1 MFVGQLGCEA
11 LNFLLKR
18 VLKQDRPK
26 IMHGKG
32 YGMPS
37 SHAQFVAFFGL
48 SLTLFL
54 LFRHV
59 PKEPSALHSPLSL
72 WMRVGLSGLV
82 LMGAGLVA
90 WSRIYLN
97 YHTLKQVMVG
107 YTAGTIFAIV
117 WFVCT
122 TIVRQSGLL
131 RWGLDLDITRLFR
144 VRDLVVEEDM
154 CQAGW
159 EKWEE
164 KKRGVRQAQGMS
176 NGNAIKYLHSPLA
189 CATSE

>member
-1 MFVGQLGCEA
+1 MFAGQLGCEA

-18 VLKQDRPK
+18 VLKQDRPP
-26 IMHGKG
+26 IMQGKG

-48 SLTLFL
+48 SMTFFL

-59 PKEPSALHSPLSL
+59 PKTPSALYSPLSL

-82 LMGAGLVA
+82 LIGAGLVA

-97 YHTLKQVMVG
+97 YHTLKQVLVG
-107 YTAGTIFAIV
+107 YSAGTMFAIL
-117 WFVCT
+117 WFLLT

-131 RWGLDLDITRLFR
+131 EWGLDLEITRLFR

-164 KKRGVRQAQGMS
+164 KRRESRQVQKMT
-176 NGNAIKYLHSPLA
+176 NGNGKK
-189 CATSE
+189 ER